1 MRYIKWKIAAFL
13 LILPFIFCG
22 CSKKDKQEPTITE
35 EEANIA
41 NIVSVNI
48 SGWKPGLDRVINYEQ
63 GLRSYLRL
71 YSDRLAD
78 LCLAYGF
85 KKVATKEY
93 KNSNSLSIMV
103 EVYDFGSSKNAYGIY
118 SFDTVGKKMGIG
130 NDAVYSHGILK
141 FWKGRLFVRI
151 VAQEEYRQLEK
162 SLILFAKAVDQK
174 ITDAGEKPYLL
185 TKIPEE
191 KIVPD
196 SLHFFH
202 ENVCLNNIY
211 YIPESHTLGLSD
223 QTDVVTAQYYFS
235 KDSYPRLFIIE
246 YPDEISAQNAYNA
259 FTVLYYDVQASV
271 YKDDDINIVLT
282 DENDNNSIS
291 IKRNFVILVF
301 ESKTEDFTKNLVK
314 ETLKRID

>member
-22 CSKKDKQEPTITE
+22 CSKKDKQEPTIAE

-41 NIVSVNI
+41 SIVNVNI
-48 SGWKPGLDRVINYEQ
+48 PGWKAGLDRVINYEQ

-78 LCLAYGF
+78 LYLAYGF
-85 KKVATKEY
+85 KKVATTEY
-93 KNSNSLSIMV
+93 KNSSSLSVMV

-118 SFDTVGKKMGIG
+118 SFDTVGKKMDIG

-174 ITDAGEKPYLL
+174 IINAGEKPYLL
-185 TKIPEE
+185 TKLPEE

-211 YIPESHTLGLSD
+211 YIPESHILGLSD
-223 QTDVVTAQYYFS
+223 QTDVVTAQYSFS

-301 ESKTEDFTKNLVK
+301 ESQTEDFIKKLVK
-314 ETLKRID
+314 ETLKKID

>member
-1 MRYIKWKIAAFL
+1 MRYIKWKITAFL

-22 CSKKDKQEPTITE
+22 CSKKDKQEPVITE
-35 EEANIA
+35 EEVNITNTAN
-41 NIVSVNI
+41 VSI
-48 SGWKPGLDRVINYEQ
+48 SGWKAGLDRVINYEQ
-63 GLRSYLRL
+63 GLRL
-71 YSDRLAD
+71 YAGRLAD
-78 LCLAYGF
+78 LYLAYGF

-103 EVYDFGSSKNAYGIY
+103 EVYDFGSSKDAYGIY
-118 SFDTVGKKMGIG
+118 SFDTVGKKMDIG

-151 VAQEEYRQLEK
+151 VAQEEYHQLEK

-174 ITDAGEKPYLL
+174 ITNAGEKPYLL

-196 SLHFFH
+196 STHFFH

-223 QTDVVTAQYYFS
+223 QTDVVTAQYSFS
-235 KDSYPRLFIIE
+235 KDSYPRLFVIE
-246 YPDEISAQNAYNA
+246 YPDELSAQNAYNA
-259 FTVLYYDVQASV
+259 FTVLYYDVQTPV
-271 YKDDDINIVLT
+271 YKDDDINIVKT
-282 DENDNNSIS
+282 EEGDNNSIS
-291 IKRNFVILVF
+291 IRRNFVVLLF
-301 ESKTEDFTKNLVK
+301 ESRTEEIAKKLVK
-314 ETLKRID
+314 ETLKKID